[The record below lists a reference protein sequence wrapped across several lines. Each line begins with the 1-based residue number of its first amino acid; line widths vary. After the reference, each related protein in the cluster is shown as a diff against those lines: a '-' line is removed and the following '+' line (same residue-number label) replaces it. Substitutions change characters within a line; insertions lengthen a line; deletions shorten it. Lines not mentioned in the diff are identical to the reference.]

1 MMKVL
6 IIPSVRMKSGTG
18 IRLYGIADSLR
29 KHGFRVE
36 IAETRKQKFF
46 SKADVVFASKSLI
59 GSCIPSMFRK
69 IFGRSLLILD
79 IDDLE
84 WGYWQNNMVMKGLM
98 KFSDK
103 FFPKYFDAITTHTEE
118 LRKYITWEL
127 KVPEEK
133 IIFLPQGIDF
143 SMFSRITWKPTKP
156 RKIVYAAHLGVAAMD
171 VDIIL
176 RVFRNVVAKEN
187 DVRLQ
192 IIGSGTYLEHFKD
205 MAKKMGIEDSVDFL
219 GYVDHSKIPKIISQ
233 ASVAVN
239 YLRDNLANKY
249 RSSIKV
255 REYLAVGVPTVC
267 NVIGDISLFSKYV
280 YGFRAGNLKDFENKI
295 LKALENPN
303 REMCR
308 KGREFVKEN
317 WQWEQVTLEFERKVK
332 MLCGKNM

>member
-1 MMKVL
+1 MKVL
-6 IIPSVRMKSGTG
+6 IIPSTRMKSGTG
-18 IRLYGIADSLR
+18 IRLNGIAGSLR
-29 KHGFRVE
+29 KHGFQVE
-36 IAETRKQKFF
+36 IADTRKQKFF

-69 IFGRSLLILD
+69 IFGRNLLVLD

-84 WGYWQNNMVMKGLM
+84 WGYWQNNMMMKGMM
-98 KFSDK
+98 KLSDK
-103 FFPKYFDAITTHTEE
+103 LFPRYFDAITTHTEE
-118 LRKYITWEL
+118 LRRYITWEL

-143 SMFSRITWKPTKP
+143 SMFSKVTWKPTKP

-176 RVFRNVVAKEN
+176 KVFKNVVAKEK

-192 IIGSGTYLEHFKD
+192 IIGSGTYLQHFKD
-205 MAKKMGIEDSVDFL
+205 MAHKMGIGGSVDFL
-219 GYVDHSKIPKIISQ
+219 GYVDHKNIPRILSQ

-239 YLRDNLANKY
+239 YLRESLANKY

-267 NVIGDISLFSKYV
+267 NIIGDTSLFSKYV
-280 YGFRAGNLKDFENKI
+280 YGFRGGNLKDFETKI
-295 LKALENPN
+295 LRALEKPD

-308 KGREFVKEN
+308 KGREFIKSN
-317 WQWEQVTLEFERKVK
+317 WQWEHVTDEFEKKVK
-332 MLCGKNM
+332 TLCGKNT